1 MAYRK
6 RELSRFCKAL
16 KLVKTKVKPRPRA
29 SRLSQGRSVDAVDGV
44 EDDGEDGGEDEEE
57 EEEATTFSVM
67 FEYNFVLPGKK
78 VSFSLLSLSVLFF
91 LFFSLF
97 LLLVCNSRTPS
108 FHFFH
113 RSIKLLKLLKM
124 QP

>member
-78 VSFSLLSLSVLFF
+78 SFFFSSFSFSSV
-91 LFFSLF
+91 FSLF
-97 LLLVCNSRTPS
+97 FPISSSGL
-108 FHFFH
+108 
-113 RSIKLLKLLKM
+113 
-124 QP
+124 

>member
-44 EDDGEDGGEDEEE
+44 EDDGEDGGEDEIED
-57 EEEATTFSVM
+57 EEATTFSVM

-78 VSFSLLSLSVLFF
+78 SFFFSSFSFSSV
-91 LFFSLF
+91 FSLF
-97 LLLVCNSRTPS
+97 FPISSSGL
-108 FHFFH
+108 
-113 RSIKLLKLLKM
+113 
-124 QP
+124 

>member
-44 EDDGEDGGEDEEE
+44 EDDGEDGGEDGGEDEEE

-78 VSFSLLSLSVLFF
+78 SFFFSSFSFSSV
-91 LFFSLF
+91 FSLF
-97 LLLVCNSRTPS
+97 FPISSSGL
-108 FHFFH
+108 
-113 RSIKLLKLLKM
+113 
-124 QP
+124 